1 MRKLGASAPWE
12 AAGRAIAACHRRGA
26 HHADLNANNLLVDA
40 GGAVHLIDWDKGRIE
55 SGAGAWC
62 ERVLARLERS
72 LRKECA
78 DVVASVLDAGMARL
92 RSAHARGLRR

>member
-1 MRKLGASAPWE
+1 MSTGWVLS

-26 HHADLNANNLLVDA
+26 HHVDLNANNLLID
-40 GGAVHLIDWDKGRIE
+40 GGGMVHLIDWDKGRIE
-55 SGAGAWC
+55 SGAGPWC

-78 DVVASVLDAGMARL
+78 QVARSVLEAGMVRL
-92 RSAHARGLRR
+92 RSAHALELKR